1 MWNNYWV
8 CSVEDKN
15 PDKNC
20 FSEMVKPES
29 DRQNV
34 RERRWQ
40 SKCSELFQK
49 FICKEQ
55 RSWTIA
61 GVGMEGEVFVLFFKW
76 EILHSKQF

>member
-40 SKCSELFQK
+40 SKYSEL
-49 FICKEQ
+49 
-55 RSWTIA
+55 
-61 GVGMEGEVFVLFFKW
+61 
-76 EILHSKQF
+76 SKIYW